1 MSSASSASL
10 EHLRH
15 QIASIERI
23 HARLRTVLPFHVP
36 TIDDKLPGGGLA
48 LGALHEIAGG
58 ASGAIDCA
66 APAAFAAGIAAR
78 TGGKVLWCHIEP
90 DLFEPALMRSGLSED
105 QVVFCRAPND
115 NALLD
120 CFEEALRHGG
130 PTAVVA
136 ELSELKPLAS
146 QRLQFA
152 AESSSTM
159 AIALRRWRRPVDAR
173 DFGNQTSAFT
183 RWRITETHSE
193 PLPVRGV
200 GRARWHLELMHAR
213 GGRPTDFIV
222 EACNGQ
228 GLITIPAILVDGS
241 AEADHGSIR
250 AVS

>member
-1 MSSASSASL
+1 MSSASRANLDSL
-10 EHLRH
+10 RT

-36 TIDDKLPGGGLA
+36 TIDEKLPGGGLA
-48 LGALHEIAGG
+48 MGALHEIAGG
-58 ASGAIDCA
+58 ANGAIDCT

-78 TGGKVLWCHIEP
+78 TGGKVLWCHIQP
-90 DLFEPALMRSGLSED
+90 DLFEPALARSGLREN
-105 QVVFCRAPND
+105 QVVFCRVAD
-115 NALLD
+115 ESELLD
-120 CFEEALRHGG
+120 SFLEALSHGG

-136 ELSELKPLAS
+136 ELSSLKPVDS

-152 AESSSTM
+152 AEKTSTM
-159 AIALRRWRRPVDAR
+159 AIALRRWRRNVDAR

-183 RWRITETHSE
+183 RWRVTELNSE

-200 GRARWHLELMHAR
+200 GRAKWQLELMHAR
-213 GGRPTDFIV
+213 SGRPADFEV

-228 GLITIPAILVDGS
+228 GLISIPSQLADGS
-241 AEADHGSIR
+241 TEAGDGFIR

>member
-1 MSSASSASL
+1 MSPASTATL
-10 EHLRH
+10 DVLRKH
-15 QIASIERI
+15 ISDIERI

-36 TIDDKLPGGGLA
+36 AIDGKLPGGGLA

-58 ASGAIDCA
+58 ANGAIDCA

-78 TGGKVLWCHIEP
+78 TGGKVLWCHIQP
-90 DLFEPALMRSGLSED
+90 DLFEPALARSGLGED
-105 QVVFCRAPND
+105 QVVFCRVAD
-115 NALLD
+115 ENALLD

-136 ELSELKPLAS
+136 ELSNLKPLAS

-152 AESSSTM
+152 AESTATM

-183 RWRITETHSE
+183 RWRVTEVNSD

-200 GRARWHLELMHAR
+200 GRAKWQLELMHAR
-213 GGRPTDFIV
+213 GGRSADFEV
-222 EACNGQ
+222 EACDGQ
-228 GLITIPAILVDGS
+228 GLIHIPSLLGDGS
-241 AEADHGSIR
+241 TETGHGIRR

>member
-1 MSSASSASL
+1 MSSASTASL
-10 EHLRH
+10 DSLRN
-15 QIASIERI
+15 QIASIERL

-36 TIDDKLPGGGLA
+36 EIDDKLPGGGLA

-58 ASGAIDCA
+58 ARGAIDCA

-78 TGGKVLWCHIEP
+78 TGGKVLWCHIQP
-90 DLFEPALMRSGLSED
+90 DLFEPALARSGLTED
-105 QVVFCRAPND
+105 QVVFCRVPD
-115 NALLD
+115 ENALLD
-120 CFEEALRHGG
+120 CFLEALSHGG
-130 PTAVVA
+130 PTAVVG
-136 ELSELKPLAS
+136 ELSGLKSLDS

-152 AESSSTM
+152 AEKSATM

-183 RWRITETHSE
+183 RWRVTEVNSD

-200 GRARWHLELMHAR
+200 GLAKWQLELMHAR
-213 GGRPTDFIV
+213 SGRPADFYV

-228 GLITIPAILVDGS
+228 GLIHIPSQLADGS
-241 AEADHGSIR
+241 VETGHGRIR